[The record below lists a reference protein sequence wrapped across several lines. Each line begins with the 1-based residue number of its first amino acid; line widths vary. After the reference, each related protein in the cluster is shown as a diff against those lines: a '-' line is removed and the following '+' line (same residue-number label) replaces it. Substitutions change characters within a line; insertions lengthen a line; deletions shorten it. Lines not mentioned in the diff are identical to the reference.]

1 MHDYSPNP
9 LSEVKEKEI
18 MPTVTEIP
26 SLGYGNPDSK
36 ISYTKQIESGELTE
50 AVAARA
56 VELIS
61 SGEMM
66 KPIENQDDGC
76 IDGRPTT
83 ELLYINEKGEFYTKQ
98 VSSNEGHERSK
109 VAGGGYM
116 TSLAMQRALEKPS
129 VTLDQDLANV
139 ANSLTSKEIYCGAH
153 SGEHGHDDATDCGAN
168 DKFQPIIENSI
179 VFREPIAEHVKAL
192 LGVAGVEFDQTVM
205 DDVFA
210 GWSETLDRNEYFEG
224 STGKS
229 RFGVIEQSIRE
240 AQERTG
246 SYDKP
251 IAVSKHL
258 AGDHK
263 EDFIIINFVEG
274 KTFSQVAFAKQLSE
288 DFPNIPAQKRAQAFV
303 VDVPRIVALAGA
315 IAAAPEK
322 GTQDTYT
329 DRSEQD
335 IAQRTTKA
343 LYAGVAYQLA
353 TAATLTDG
361 SLRNFIVA

>member
-1 MHDYSPNP
+1 MHDYLPNTH
-9 LSEVKEKEI
+9 SEVKERET
-18 MPTVTEIP
+18 MSTVTEIP

-36 ISYTKQIESGELTE
+36 ISYAKQLESGELTE

-56 VELIS
+56 VELIA

-66 KPIENQDDGC
+66 KAIDNDDDGC

-83 ELLYINEKGEFYTKQ
+83 ELLYINETGEFYTKQ
-98 VSSNEGHERSK
+98 VESNEGHERAK

-116 TSLAMQRALEKPS
+116 TSLAMQRALEEPS
-129 VTLDQDLANV
+129 VTLDEDLANV
-139 ANSLTSKEIYCGAH
+139 ANTLSTQEIYCGAH
-153 SGEHGHDDATDCGAN
+153 SGEHGHAEVTDCGAN
-168 DKFQPIIENSI
+168 DKFQPIIENGI
-179 VFREPIAEHVKAL
+179 VFREPITGHVKAL
-192 LGVAGVEFDQTVM
+192 LEVAGVDFDQAIM

-210 GWSETLDRNEYFEG
+210 GWSKTLDRNEYFEG

-229 RFGVIEQSIRE
+229 RFGVIEQSMRD

-246 SYDKP
+246 SYEKP

-274 KTFSQVAFAKQLSE
+274 KTFSQVAFAKQLVE
-288 DFPNIPAQKRAQAFV
+288 DFPEIPAEKRAQAFV
-303 VDVPRIVALAGA
+303 VDVPRIVTLAGA
-315 IAAAPEK
+315 IAATSGNDNDSSPL
-322 GTQDTYT
+322 DY
-329 DRSEQD
+329 SERE
-335 IAQRTTKA
+335 IAQRTAKA

-361 SLRNFIVA
+361 SLRNFIVS